1 MVKFLIMKI
10 RYNIHLLYYVVAF
23 ISFITGH
30 FKGYIIYT
38 LVILVHELGHIFA
51 GFVLKWPILKVTIY
65 PFGCMTTFNNKLNS
79 SSIEEFLILI
89 YGPLFQI
96 LFNRIYP
103 NNYHYFILI
112 FNLLPIYPLD
122 GSKIFFLL
130 LNRITSYYYSY
141 VYIFIISYITIII
154 LLINRFNFINLIILS
169 YIIYDVYKYI
179 RSLPNIMYMFYY
191 ERYKYRYKYK
201 RNNIIMGNNKHKI
214 LKSRNNIFILKKACY
229 NEYHIL
235 KEYFEGVNVDE
246 IKNKL

>member
-1 MVKFLIMKI
+1 MKI
-10 RYNIHLLYYVVAF
+10 KYNIIIHPLYYIVAF

-30 FKGYIIYT
+30 FKAYIIYT
-38 LVILVHELGHIFA
+38 LIILVHELGHIFA
-51 GFVLKWPILKVTIY
+51 GIVLKWHISKITVY

-96 LFNRIYP
+96 LFNMLYP
-103 NNYHYFILI
+103 TNYHYFILI

-122 GSKIFFLL
+122 GSKILFLL
-130 LNRITSYYYSY
+130 LNRIICYYYSY

-179 RSLPNIMYMFYY
+179 RLLPNIMYKFYY
-191 ERYKYRYKYK
+191 ERYKYKHKYK
-201 RNNIIMGNNKHKI
+201 KNNIIIGDNKHRM
-214 LKSRNNIFILKKACY
+214 LKNKNNYFFLKNICY
-229 NEYHIL
+229 NEYYVL
-235 KEYFEGVNVDE
+235 KIYFEGGNINE
-246 IKNKL
+246 IKDKL